1 MNADPI
7 SRAAASWRARP
18 AALQPRWPDPA
29 ALDEA
34 TGRLAQEQ
42 SLVAPADCDRL
53 RGRLARAARGETF
66 ILVGGDCVE
75 TFDGSMPGQARAT
88 ATTLLEMA
96 AVLAWGTGVPVVPV
110 GRMAGQYAVE
120 CDRPTE
126 TRAGAELPAYFGDA
140 VNDTL
145 FTEEARTPDPRRLVR
160 ARDVAAATLD
170 AVRPLTAEPPAG
182 QHDDPASRPAWC
194 DTTEFYVGHEALLL
208 DYEAALTRADPATR
222 TPYDLSAHLLW
233 LGANTAALDGAHVE
247 FLSRVANPTAL
258 RIGPGTRADELVRLA
273 ERLDPD
279 RAPGRLTL
287 IVSMGHLRVREMLAP
302 LVERVT
308 AEGLCV
314 TWLSD
319 PTDANTFRANGDLT
333 DSGRA
338 DGGLRTC
345 RFDDV
350 LAELTG
356 FFEVHDALGTPAG
369 GIHLRFAGEHVTECL
384 GGSGAGRVTGL
395 ARGYASAGGPRLNRA
410 QAIDLAFKVADLR
423 RGSPHRTGVPDP
435 EHCADRPAAPGT
447 RAAGAGPIP
456 VER

>member
-34 TGRLAQEQ
+34 TGRLAQEEP
-42 SLVAPADCDRL
+42 LVSPADCDRL

-66 ILVGGDCVE
+66 ILAGGDCAE
-75 TFDGSMPGQARAT
+75 TFDGSSPGQVRAT

-110 GRMAGQYAVE
+110 GRMAGQYVVA
-120 CDRPTE
+120 CDRSTE
-126 TRAGAELPAYFGDA
+126 TRAGVELPAYAGDA

-145 FTEEARTPDPRRLVR
+145 FTEAARTPDPSRLVR
-160 ARDVAAATLD
+160 ARDVAAATLA
-170 AVRPLTAEPPAG
+170 AVRPLTAEPHSPLR
-182 QHDDPASRPAWC
+182 DDPATRPAWC

-222 TPYDLSAHLLW
+222 TPYDLSSHLLW
-233 LGANTAALDGAHVE
+233 IGGRTARPDGAHVE
-247 FLSRVANPTAL
+247 FLSRVANPVAL
-258 RIGPGTRADELVRLA
+258 RVDAATRADDLVELA

-287 IVSMGHLRVREMLAP
+287 IVSMGHLRVRDLLPP
-302 LVERVT
+302 LIERVT

-319 PTDANTFRANGDLT
+319 PVEANTFRANGDLT
-333 DSGRA
+333 DTGRSC
-338 DGGLRTC
+338 GGTRTC
-345 RFDDV
+345 RFDHV

-356 FFEVHDALGTPAG
+356 FFEAHDALGTPAG

-384 GGSGAGRVTGL
+384 GGSGAGRVDALT
-395 ARGYASAGGPRLNRA
+395 RGYASAGGPRLNRA

-423 RGSPHRTGVPDP
+423 RGSPRRTGLPDLP
-435 EHCADRPAAPGT
+435 HRVHRPAAPADRAGT
-447 RAAGAGPIP
+447 SGPIP
-456 VER
+456 VDR